1 MLLASARQT
10 LLAQDCMEHWMLIC
24 SCPLPCW
31 SANGLYTS
39 GGKPDKEGSFSTTS
53 NMNLMRSLQ
62 CTVLTTGTV
71 CNFYK
76 KFLVS
81 QSQGDQ

>member
-1 MLLASARQT
+1 
-10 LLAQDCMEHWMLIC
+10 MEHRILIL
-24 SCPLPCW
+24 SCPPPCW

-39 GGKPDKEGSFSTTS
+39 GGKPGNERSFSTSS
-53 NMNLMRSLQ
+53 NINLLRSPQ
-62 CTVLTTGTV
+62 CTVPTTGTV

-81 QSQGDQ
+81 QSQGDLLDFSNLL